1 MKKIISILTIVLL
14 FAATTFAQTATLSI
28 GQVTASP
35 GETVTI
41 PVTVS
46 SATPIL
52 AAEFNIGFNTAVL
65 NSGTV
70 SFVNFHP
77 NFPGY
82 EWITNT
88 VDSVM
93 YLNWVSSSLVPVTVT
108 GNTVLFEIQCTYLE
122 GSTNLNWLL
131 SLLVNGSSQAI
142 SVNTING
149 SVTPYVEPGITVKIA
164 DVTASA
170 GSVVNIPVTISG
182 ASSGVSGTP
191 ILAAEFNIGFDS
203 NVLENIAFVNFNT
216 ELPDYEWITNTAGS
230 VIYLNWVASDLTAVP
245 LPDGAVM
252 FEIQATY
259 SGDVT
264 ELNWLLSLLV
274 DGGSQSVATIALN
287 GSVNPSSPSASV
299 FNGTGNWS
307 QANLWSNGV
316 PGETTVATIAS
327 GFVTINAA
335 ALCAGLSVNAG
346 AALTVEASGNLS
358 VASNLTLLST
368 ANDTPSG
375 SMINNGVVSVAG
387 QTYIQRWLSGGQNH
401 FISTAVSGV
410 TLNMLYNPS
419 NAGYFYKYNEPTKS
433 WENLYQLTTP
443 IEAAKGYA
451 LNFEANELV
460 ELHGTFYNNAS
471 YSPAISYTE
480 SKGGDDGW
488 NLVGNTYTSALD
500 WENTDWVKTNLE
512 GGIYFYDGA
521 NYQTYNGGYGVP
533 ATASQFIPAMQGFF
547 VKATLTG
554 AALTIPKTAQVHSS
568 QQYYKGNRE
577 VVNALRL
584 KMSNNGYSDET
595 LIRFD
600 ADATLGFDA
609 DMDAYKLFG
618 FNNDVPQLFTITST
632 YQTIDALKEQ
642 AAATWNEV
650 SVSLGYKVA
659 NTGNYTIEAS
669 EITSFISGQVN
680 TIELYDSETEEFIN
694 LMENPVYNFQGEEGL
709 NTSRFTI
716 YFNRNITA
724 IGENIMQTPEIYS
737 MEKTIFIKNASG
749 TAIIYSLVG
758 QEIKRAALL
767 DNVINTIHLT
777 KGGMY
782 VVKVINGNYTTEVEK
797 VYLR

>member
-14 FAATTFAQTATLSI
+14 FAAGTFAQTATLSI

-52 AAEFNIGFNTAVL
+52 AAEFNIGFNTNVL

-70 SFVNFHP
+70 SFVNFHT

-142 SVNTING
+142 SVNPVNG

-191 ILAAEFNIGFDS
+191 ILAAEFNIGFDA

-216 ELPDYEWITNTAGS
+216 ELPEYEWITNTAGS
-230 VIYLNWVASDLTAVP
+230 VIYLNWVASDLTSVP
-245 LPDGAVM
+245 LPDGTVM

-274 DGGSQSVATIALN
+274 DGSSQAISTIALN

-327 GFVTINAA
+327 GLVTIDAA
-335 ALCAGLSVNAG
+335 AFASKLTVNAG
-346 AALTVEASGNLS
+346 AALTVQNSGNLT
-358 VASNLTLLST
+358 VASDLSLLST

-410 TLNMLYNPS
+410 TLNMLYNPA
-419 NAGYFYKYNEPTKS
+419 NAGYFYKYYEPTKS

-451 LNFEANELV
+451 LNYEADELV
-460 ELHGTFYNNAS
+460 ELHGSFHNNAS

-480 SKGGDDGW
+480 NKGGDDGW
-488 NLVGNTYTSALD
+488 NLVGNPYTSALD
-500 WENTDWVKTNLE
+500 WENADWAKTNLE
-512 GGIYFYDGA
+512 GGIYFYDGT

-547 VKATLTG
+547 VKATLAG
-554 AALTIPKTAQVHSS
+554 AALSIPKTAQVHSS

-584 KMSNNGYSDET
+584 KISNNSYSDET

-600 ADATLGFDA
+600 ADATAGFDA
-609 DMDAYKLFG
+609 NLDAYKLFG
-618 FNNDVPQLFTITST
+618 FNNNVPQLFTITST
-632 YQTIDALKEQ
+632 YQTIDALK
-642 AAATWNEV
+642 APTTTIWDEV
-650 SVSLGYKVA
+650 SVNLGFK
-659 NTGNYTIEAS
+659 TGNSGTFTIEAS
-669 EITSFISGQVN
+669 ELASFATGQVN
-680 TIELYDSETEEFIN
+680 TIELYDNQTGVFVN
-694 LMENPVYNFQGEEGL
+694 LIENPVYSFQSGEGL
-709 NTSRFTI
+709 NTSRFTV
-716 YFNRNITA
+716 YFNRNITV
-724 IGENIMQTPEIYS
+724 IGENNMQTPEIYS

-749 TAIIYSLVG
+749 TAVIYSLGG
-758 QEIKRAALL
+758 QEVKRASLL
-767 DNVINTIHLT
+767 GNTINTIHLS

-782 VVKVINGNYTTEVEK
+782 VVKVMNGSDGSLVEK

>member
-1 MKKIISILTIVLL
+1 MIVF
-14 FAATTFAQTATLSI
+14 FAAGVFAQTATLSI
-28 GQVTASP
+28 GQATASP
-35 GETVTI
+35 GETITI
-41 PVTVS
+41 PVTLTSV
-46 SATPIL
+46 TPIL
-52 AAEFNIGFNTAVL
+52 AAEFNISFDTDVINNG
-65 NSGTV
+65 SV

-77 NFPGY
+77 DFPDY
-82 EWITNT
+82 EWYTNT

-93 YLNWVSSSLVPVTVT
+93 LLNWVSSSLLPVTIT
-108 GNTVLFEIQCTYLE
+108 GNTVLFEIECTYLQ
-122 GSTNLNWLL
+122 GSSDLNWLL
-131 SLLVNGSSQAI
+131 GLLVDGGSQAM
-142 SVNTING
+142 SVNLING
-149 SVTPYVEPGITVKIA
+149 NVSPYVEPGVTVKIA

-170 GSVVNIPVTISG
+170 GSVVYIPVTISG
-182 ASSGVSGTP
+182 ANSGVSGTP
-191 ILAAEFNIGFDS
+191 ILAAEFNIGYDS
-203 NVLENIAFVNFNT
+203 NVLENIAFVNFNP
-216 ELPDYEWITNTAGS
+216 ELPDYEWIFNAADS
-230 VIYLNWVASDLTAVP
+230 IMYLNWVSSDLTAVP
-245 LPDGAVM
+245 LEDGTVM
-252 FEIQATY
+252 FEIEAQY
-259 SGDVT
+259 SGEVT

-274 DGGSQSVATIALN
+274 DEGAQAIPTIALN
-287 GSVNPSSPSASV
+287 GSVNPSTAASSV

-316 PGETTVATIAS
+316 PGESTVATIAS
-327 GFVTINAA
+327 GIVTIDGVAFA
-335 ALCAGLSVNAG
+335 SKLTVNAG
-346 AALTVEASGNLS
+346 AALTVETSGNLS
-358 VASNLTLLST
+358 VNNDLTLLST
-368 ANDTPSG
+368 ADNTPSG

-419 NAGYFYKYNEPTKS
+419 NAGYFYKYDEPTKS

-443 IEAAKGYA
+443 IEAGKGYA
-451 LNFEANELV
+451 LNYEDDELV

-471 YSPAISYTE
+471 YSPAISYTD

-533 ATASQFIPAMQGFF
+533 ATASQYIPAMQGFF
-547 VKATLTG
+547 VKAISAG
-554 AALTIPKTAQVHSS
+554 AALSIPKTAQVHSS

-584 KMSNNGYSDET
+584 KISNNGYSDET

-600 ADATLGFDA
+600 ADATAGFDA

-618 FNNDVPQLFTITST
+618 FNNDVPQFFCITST
-632 YQTIDALKEQ
+632 YQTINALKAQ
-642 AAATWNEV
+642 AVSTWDEV
-650 SVSLGYKVA
+650 AVQLGYQA
-659 NTGNYTIEAS
+659 GNSGTFTIEAS
-669 EITSFISGQVN
+669 ELASFATGQVN
-680 TIELYDSETEEFIN
+680 TIELYDNQTEAFVN
-694 LMENPVYNFQGEEGL
+694 LMENPVYSFQSGEGL
-709 NTSRFTI
+709 NTSRFTV

-724 IGENIMQTPEIYS
+724 IGENNMQTPEIYS

-749 TAIIYSLVG
+749 TAVIYSLVG
-758 QEIKRAALL
+758 QEVKRTALL

-782 VVKVINGNYTTEVEK
+782 VVKVMNGNYTTEVEK